1 MIPRSEWR
9 EGEMLTMTLLLDDR
23 IFPSVCL
30 TGHGKSPSFLKK
42 TQGQRSFSY
51 IGPSVWND
59 LPFSVRHSDTTAHF
73 KTALKTHLF
82 HKVYHNG

>member
-30 TGHGKSPSFLKK
+30 ISHGKSPTFFKK

-51 IGPSVWND
+51 
-59 LPFSVRHSDTTAHF
+59 
-73 KTALKTHLF
+73 
-82 HKVYHNG
+82 